1 MTFDTTAAGM
11 VMILALGVL
20 SVPIKITAVVAPYE
34 TGSDLANPAPRRHF
48 DGFDPRPSGAP
59 YWPAR
64 PREQLFSRN

>member
-1 MTFDTTAAGM
+1 MTFETIAAGM

-20 SVPIKITAVVAPYE
+20 SAPLKITAVVASYE
-34 TGSDLANPAPRRHF
+34 TGSDSANPAPWRYF

-59 YWPAR
+59 YWSAR